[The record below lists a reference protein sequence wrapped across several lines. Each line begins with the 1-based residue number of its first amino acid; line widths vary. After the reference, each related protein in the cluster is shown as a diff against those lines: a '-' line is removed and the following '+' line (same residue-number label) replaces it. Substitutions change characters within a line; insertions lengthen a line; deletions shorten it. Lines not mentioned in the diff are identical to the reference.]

1 MKCFDPTI
9 NRTISLGPKEYFLND
24 KFYLKDFF
32 CWDDNIRDWLAEQ
45 EMIELKFEHH
55 FVIDV
60 LRQDYEK
67 KGVHPVIRT
76 ATYELGKKFGADKG
90 TIKHFHNL
98 FPGGIHQAFLIAGIP
113 MQDSCC

>member
-9 NRTISLGPKEYFLND
+9 NRTISLGSKEYFLND
-24 KFYLKDFF
+24 MFYLKDFF
-32 CWDDNIRDWLAEQ
+32 SWDENIRDWLAEK
-45 EMIELKFEHH
+45 EIIELKLEHH

-60 LRQDYEK
+60 LRQDYVE

-76 ATYELGKKFGADKG
+76 ATYELGKKFGAEKG
-90 TIKHFHNL
+90 TVKYFHNL